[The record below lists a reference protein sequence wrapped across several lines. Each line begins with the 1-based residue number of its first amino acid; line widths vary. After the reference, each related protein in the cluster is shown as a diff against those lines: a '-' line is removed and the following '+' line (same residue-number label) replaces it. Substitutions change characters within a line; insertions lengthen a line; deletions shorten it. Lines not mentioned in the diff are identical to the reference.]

1 MKDLIKCIQYLYP
14 MAKTPFDF
22 KLKKDSAG
30 EIQIVFWN
38 EAKLGD
44 QPTQEKLLESLPE
57 AEAHFAL
64 ELCRA
69 HRRRE
74 YPPIADYLDGI
85 VKGDQVQVQKYI
97 DDCLAVK
104 AKYPKP

>member
-1 MKDLIKCIQYLYP
+1 MKDLDKCIRYLYQT
-14 MAKTPFDF
+14 ANTSFDF
-22 KLKKDSAG
+22 ELKKDSAG

-38 EAKLGD
+38 EAKLGE

-69 HRRRE
+69 QRRRE

-85 VKGDQVQVQKYI
+85 VKGDQAQVQKYI
-97 DDCLAVK
+97 DECLAVK